1 MKKNSI
7 FSLILALA
15 AGLTLATAC
24 DTSSEVTESDSAR
37 DCLITSATMGTL
49 KRQVHMVNAA
59 GRDTTYTYTVTG
71 AAYNLTIDQVNNR
84 IFNEDSLPT
93 GTRTDKLVFASS
105 SGISSTG
112 TLAIK
117 SLYSG
122 KDTLYTYT
130 DSTDFSVKREVSVY
144 DTYGERKRTYTFD
157 IRVHRQEAD
166 STAWQQVAAN
176 PLSDVASFVKSRA
189 LTAGNTLYVFGQRAD
204 GKVQVVQTSV
214 MAPDFDGSAANIST
228 TGFDVRSV
236 THFDGHF
243 YALANGTLMHS
254 ANAAE
259 GWQTATTHH
268 TFSAIAGCTADSIYA
283 ISNAQM
289 WASANGT
296 DWVSSAIDTDAQLPA
311 GNNVASATVASRINK
326 PAQMLVMVGIEGG
339 KANVWKHDIDSVGGF
354 FTPWYNLPQTSELG
368 AYACPVV
375 QQHTL
380 FGYDTNTVLAG
391 LSAEGVVA
399 PFYVSRDNGRTW
411 RTDVL
416 THPALTGATSLAV
429 TTDASNYIWL
439 ICGGTG
445 VVYKGRINRLGWE

>member
-130 DSTDFSVKREVSVY
+130 DSTDFSVNREVSVY

-189 LTAGNTLYVFGQRAD
+189 LTTGNTLYVFGQRAD
-204 GKVQVVQTSV
+204 GKVQVVQT
-214 MAPDFDGSAANIST
+214 
-228 TGFDVRSV
+228 
-236 THFDGHF
+236 
-243 YALANGTLMHS
+243 
-254 ANAAE
+254 
-259 GWQTATTHH
+259 
-268 TFSAIAGCTADSIYA
+268 
-283 ISNAQM
+283 
-289 WASANGT
+289 
-296 DWVSSAIDTDAQLPA
+296 
-311 GNNVASATVASRINK
+311 
-326 PAQMLVMVGIEGG
+326 
-339 KANVWKHDIDSVGGF
+339 
-354 FTPWYNLPQTSELG
+354 
-368 AYACPVV
+368 
-375 QQHTL
+375 
-380 FGYDTNTVLAG
+380 
-391 LSAEGVVA
+391 
-399 PFYVSRDNGRTW
+399 
-411 RTDVL
+411 
-416 THPALTGATSLAV
+416 
-429 TTDASNYIWL
+429 
-439 ICGGTG
+439 
-445 VVYKGRINRLGWE
+445 

>member
-105 SGISSTG
+105 KGISSTG

-130 DSTDFSVKREVSVY
+130 DSTDFSVNREVSVY

-189 LTAGNTLYVFGQRAD
+189 LTTGNTLYVFGQRAD

-214 MAPDFDGSAANIST
+214 MVPDFDGSAANISA

-236 THFDGHF
+236 THFGGHF
-243 YALANGTLMHS
+243 YALANGILMHS

-296 DWVSSAIDTDAQLPA
+296 DWVPSAIDTDAQLPA
-311 GNNVASATVASRINK
+311 DNNVASATVASRINK

-354 FTPWYNLPQTSELG
+354 FTPWYNLPQTNELG

-416 THPALTGATSLAV
+416 THPALTGVTSLAV

>member
-49 KRQVHMVNAA
+49 KRQVHTINAA

-189 LTAGNTLYVFGQRAD
+189 LTTGNTLYVFGQRAD

-214 MAPDFDGSAANIST
+214 MAPDFDGSAANISA

-236 THFDGHF
+236 THFGGHF

-259 GWQTATTHH
+259 GWQTATTRH

-296 DWVSSAIDTDAQLPA
+296 DWAPSAMTPTHSCLRATMWLRPRWPHALTNRPKCSSWWALKVARPMCGNTTSTRWAVSSHRGTACP
-311 GNNVASATVASRINK
+311 K
-326 PAQMLVMVGIEGG
+326 PASWALM
-339 KANVWKHDIDSVGGF
+339 
-354 FTPWYNLPQTSELG
+354 P
-368 AYACPVV
+368 
-375 QQHTL
+375 
-380 FGYDTNTVLAG
+380 
-391 LSAEGVVA
+391 A
-399 PFYVSRDNGRTW
+399 PLCSS
-411 RTDVL
+411 
-416 THPALTGATSLAV
+416 THSLA
-429 TTDASNYIWL
+429 TTPTRCSPAS
-439 ICGGTG
+439 
-445 VVYKGRINRLGWE
+445 VPKG

>member
-7 FSLILALA
+7 LSLVLALT

-24 DTSSEVTESDSAR
+24 DTSSDVTESDSAR

-49 KRQVHMVNAA
+49 KRQVHTVNAA
-59 GRDTTYTYTVTG
+59 GHDTIYTYTVTG
-71 AAYNLTIDQVNNR
+71 GAYNLTIDQVNNR
-84 IFNEDSLPT
+84 VFNEDSLPT

-105 SGISSTG
+105 SGISSSG
-112 TLAIK
+112 TLTIK

-130 DSTDFSVKREVSVY
+130 DSTDFSVPREVSVY

-166 STAWQQVAAN
+166 SVAWQQVGAN

-189 LTAGNTLYVFGQRAD
+189 LAVGNTLYVFGQRAD
-204 GKVQVVQTSV
+204 GKVQVVQTATS
-214 MAPDFDGSAANIST
+214 APNFDGSAANISAT
-228 TGFDVRSV
+228 ALDVRSV
-236 THFDGHF
+236 THFGGNF
-243 YALANGTLMHS
+243 YALANGTLMQS
-254 ANAAE
+254 AYAAG
-259 GWQTATTHH
+259 GWQPATSQH
-268 TFSAIAGCTADSIYA
+268 TFSAIAGSSADSLYA
-283 ISNAQM
+283 IADTQM

-296 DWVSSAIDTDAQLPA
+296 DWLPSTIDTDAQLPA
-311 GNNVASATVASRINK
+311 DGNVASATLPSRINK
-326 PAQMLVMVGIEGG
+326 PSQMLVMVGIENGS
-339 KANVWKHDIDSVGGF
+339 ANVWKHDIDSVGGF

-380 FGYDTNTVLAG
+380 FGYDGNTVLAG

-416 THPALTGATSLAV
+416 THPTLTGVTSLAA
-429 TTDASNYIWL
+429 TTDANNYIWL

-445 VVYKGRINRLGWE
+445 AVYKGRINRLGWE